1 MSPGTVEYHTAARHA
16 RDVRGLLRSA
26 AGSVWSSPMRETT
39 CTDHV
44 RVRVDGLLKASGAQ
58 IITWILDA
66 RHGNRWL
73 GILTMSV

>member
-1 MSPGTVEYHTAARHA
+1 MSPLTVEYHTAARHA

-26 AGSVWSSPMRETT
+26 AGSPMRETT

-44 RVRVDGLLKASGAQ
+44 RVRVEGLLKASGAQ